1 MNYKPEKANFLASLA
16 LASLVKP
23 FGINYA
29 RRPSSQ
35 VPPLLRRQWGTV
47 QERCGSSDPLACWE
61 TLQYNYPQSYLT
73 ECLTLEKCPK
83 EN

>member
-29 RRPSSQ
+29 RRPSS
-35 VPPLLRRQWGTV
+35 T
-47 QERCGSSDPLACWE
+47 
-61 TLQYNYPQSYLT
+61 T
-73 ECLTLEKCPK
+73 TLEKTVGNGPR
-83 EN
+83 EVWIQ